1 MDTNLLLSYIIFLFF
16 FSNSIST
23 IRLARPPWFEAGRQ
37 QDCSEFLTHLL
48 DTIQE
53 EEKSS
58 LPVLSEKTL
67 EDNLN
72 HDKDEIMKSCENVVS
87 VSDAKDANF
96 ESVESDIEA
105 LDVVDDNLISRK
117 QIGGSSG
124 IT

>member
-1 MDTNLLLSYIIFLFF
+1 MINITFF
-16 FSNSIST
+16 FFEPFPNLIFT
-23 IRLARPPWFEAGRQ
+23 FRLAGPPWFEAGRQ

-105 LDVVDDNLISRK
+105 LDVVNDNLISRK